1 MDAFNDIK
9 ATLMEEHFGFSGITH
24 WLIAIFLFFC
34 MWLMPIPF
42 AQDYISAITQ
52 SKIFAIIIFFV
63 IGGASLLPDLDSS
76 PLQEGGSTAVYQLG
90 FLGNLLSVVA
100 ITISGVVYSILH
112 TKYDDKPKSQHRMLF
127 HAPIIPIL
135 LYLWVIICIPS
146 TSDRL
151 MDHRDLE
158 HFSMFVLVF
167 FAGAS
172 VYLGASMIIYKIL
185 KLIGRQSTTQFICLV
200 IMIFSIW
207 NFLTMP
213 YSQLK
218 LVGIAIALGYIFHII
233 ADCFSKGSAPI
244 FFPIPT
250 PVGGLMSKKFKLW
263 RKPYLLGN
271 SNFAITTGGTINIIL
286 NFVMFGVDIFFAYF
300 LFFA

>member
-1 MDAFNDIK
+1 MGVFNDIK
-9 ATLMEEHFGFSGITH
+9 KALIEEHAGFSGITH
-24 WLIAIFLFFC
+24 WLLAIFMFFC
-34 MWLMPIPF
+34 MWLLPIDF
-42 AQDYISAITQ
+42 AQNFISAIST
-52 SKIFAIIIFFV
+52 SKVFAIIIFFV

-90 FLGNLLSVVA
+90 FLGNMLSIVA
-100 ITISGVVYSILH
+100 ITISGVVYGIMH

-135 LYLWVIICIPS
+135 IYLWVIFFIPLNN
-146 TSDRL
+146 DNL
-151 MDHRDLE
+151 MAHRDIE

-172 VYLGASMIIYKIL
+172 VYLGASMLVYKL
-185 KLIGRQSTTQFICLV
+185 LSLIGKQRSTQFICLA

-207 NFLTMP
+207 RFMVMP
-213 YSQLK
+213 FSQLK
-218 LVGIAIALGYIFHII
+218 LVGIALSLGYLFHII

-244 FFPIPT
+244 FFPVPT
-250 PVGGLMSKKFKLW
+250 PVGMDFKKLKLW
-263 RKPYLLGN
+263 RKPYLMGN
-271 SNFAITTGGTINIIL
+271 SSFAVTTGGTVNIIL

-300 LFFA
+300 LFFS